1 MAYRIKLEGFD
12 IECDTLDEMLAAKT
26 LLACGQSPSIHRDI
40 KPANAASDM
49 ILATVARC
57 SGVSVA
63 KMAGRSRVAGV
74 VLPRHV
80 ACYLLRDNGLTYSE
94 IGRMFSRDHS
104 TVISACDSI
113 ELKIAREPEG
123 IAARLISRILD
134 AMASELRGNSDAA
147 AGLPGG

>member
-1 MAYRIKLEGFD
+1 MAYRIKLGGFD

-26 LLACGQSPSIHRDI
+26 LLECGRAPSVLRDV
-40 KPANAASDM
+40 KPANTASDM
-49 ILATVARC
+49 VLAAVSRC

-63 KMAGRSRVAGV
+63 KMAGRSRLASIV
-74 VLPRHV
+74 VPRHV
-80 ACYLLRDNGLTYSE
+80 ACYLLRKNGLTYSE

-123 IAARLISRILD
+123 NAAKLISRTLD
-134 AMASELRGNSDAA
+134 AMASERA
-147 AGLPGG
+147 AGIAIARTG